1 MNILRLYG
9 QFMVR
14 NPVFSIYAIGVKV
27 IMAQMVYSE
36 IKEKMRGTGEAL
48 ANGKST

>member
-1 MNILRLYG
+1 MGILRLYG

-48 ANGKST
+48 AK

>member
-1 MNILRLYG
+1 MGILRLYG
-9 QFMVR
+9 RFITR

-27 IMAQMVYSE
+27 IMAQMIYSD
-36 IKEKMRGTGEAL
+36 IKDKMRADGEAL

>member
-1 MNILRLYG
+1 MNVLRAYT

-14 NPVFSIYAIGVKV
+14 NPVFSLYAIGVKC
-27 IMAQMVYSE
+27 IIGWAIYDE

-48 ANGKST
+48 AK